1 MQEGRHS
8 GGFNSLGRDWRV
20 LKGRGERQMLPLL
33 FPTLSS
39 KQLNISAPLFSNLL
53 KGIINN
59 NTCFR
64 GPVRQE
70 MERCPLWSLKQT
82 GTQCAGVS
90 GIYVI
95 CPHGIVFKVMLTLRL
110 YLNLDRWFCACET
123 CVCSS
128 PHAQW
133 QCLVSVSWLPRNP
146 LPFPAPQPSTAK
158 DSIPVLSLLFSHSWQ
173 VPGSCY

>member
-1 MQEGRHS
+1 MHTDNTAPRRALLVEPQEGATHEGRHP
-8 GGFNSLGRDWRV
+8 GGFNSLGRGWTV
-20 LKGRGERQMLPLL
+20 LKGRGEKQMLPSL

-39 KQLNISAPLFSNLL
+39 KQLNVSAPLFSNLL

-82 GTQCAGVS
+82 STQCAGVS

-95 CPHGIVFKVMLTLRL
+95 CPHGIVFKMMLTLSL
-110 YLNLDRWFCACET
+110 YLNLDCWFCECKT
-123 CVCSS
+123 YVC
-128 PHAQW
+128 
-133 QCLVSVSWLPRNP
+133 
-146 LPFPAPQPSTAK
+146 PSLHT
-158 DSIPVLSLLFSHSWQ
+158 Q
-173 VPGSCY
+173 